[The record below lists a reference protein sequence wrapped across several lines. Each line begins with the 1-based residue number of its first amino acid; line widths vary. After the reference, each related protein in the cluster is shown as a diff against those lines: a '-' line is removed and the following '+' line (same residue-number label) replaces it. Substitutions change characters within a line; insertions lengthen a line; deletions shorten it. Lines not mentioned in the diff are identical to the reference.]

1 MLDQLTRGDLIRLEG
16 RLYGEDR
23 NSELE
28 ILKHK
33 PIEPHRFTWEGEY
46 YGLTFLYY
54 SFLKSI

>member
-33 PIEPHRFTWEGEY
+33 PIEPHRFTWG
-46 YGLTFLYY
+46 GG
-54 SFLKSI
+54 